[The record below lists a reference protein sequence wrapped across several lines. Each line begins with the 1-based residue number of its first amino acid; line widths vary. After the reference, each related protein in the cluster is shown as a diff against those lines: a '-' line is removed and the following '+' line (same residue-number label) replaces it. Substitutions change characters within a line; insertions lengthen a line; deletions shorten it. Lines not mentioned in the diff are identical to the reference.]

1 MIKEAIVL
9 SRPFNYQQEQLIISV
24 FFRAMWI
31 SSLHVLQ
38 KKRTSHQEFCN
49 CMAISEIPP
58 RGSNLRNYFSAW
70 CLPNNLLS
78 SIDSYFDSSWILK
91 TKWTHQWLATL
102 TKFQTKCDKYKLK
115 NMRWKVVFILKGHIK
130 SETLTLEHD

>member
-24 FFRAMWI
+24 FFQGYVNQF
-31 SSLHVLQ
+31 STCTS

-58 RGSNLRNYFSAW
+58 RDSNLRNYFSAW

-102 TKFQTKCDKYKLK
+102 TKFQTKCDKNKLK